1 MEVKV
6 VRKKTLLTMLGLVF
20 LGLVS
25 GFVFYGPLKEKD
37 MDSKES
43 MTNAAEKVAVNGR
56 LGASPQERTETA
68 TFAMG

>member
-1 MEVKV
+1 MEVKG
-6 VRKKTLLTMLGLVF
+6 VRKRTLLTVPGLLF

-25 GFVFYGPLKEKD
+25 GIVFYGPLKEKD
-37 MDSKES
+37 MDSRES
-43 MTNAAEKVAVNGR
+43 MASAAAPTAVNGR